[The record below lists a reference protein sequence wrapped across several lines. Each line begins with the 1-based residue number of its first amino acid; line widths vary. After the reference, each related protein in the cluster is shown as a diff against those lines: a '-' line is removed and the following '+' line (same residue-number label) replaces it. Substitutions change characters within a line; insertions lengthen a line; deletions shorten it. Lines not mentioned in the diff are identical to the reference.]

1 MKITGKKLSHI
12 ASPGWQFHCYLY
24 YKKHTP
30 HVRHSKSYSKHT
42 RNFVKKETSRMIA
55 EAC

>member
-1 MKITGKKLSHI
+1 MKITGKKLNHV

-30 HVRHSKSYSKHT
+30 HVRRSKSYSKHA